1 MTTKSEL
8 RIDKALK
15 LHEEAWKLEE
25 QGDIA
30 GASKLCRQVL
40 RIFEQEEGPNSPDIA
55 NVLNDLADL
64 ERRLERFDKA
74 LALAQRAQDVL
85 DALGRRFRGEVAAQV
100 RGRTA
105 TILGTAY
112 RETGE
117 FSAARKHLNQALAVH
132 RKQFGPESDQV
143 ASTENDLGVLCKY
156 TARFDEGLRHY
167 NSALNKLR
175 AIHGEDSLP
184 LGVIYHNI
192 GGILHAAEDYKSAE
206 GPGRKAWEI
215 SQAHLGPDHPRTI
228 ADAAAYAAILDGL
241 GRFTESEPIYR
252 RALKVF
258 EKLYGPDNYEVAA
271 NLHNLGALKAA
282 TRKFAEAEKHYRR
295 SLEIKRKLFGNNH
308 PDVALT
314 LNNLGSLL
322 NDRGRHTE
330 AAVLLKRAIAI
341 YKKRV
346 HAGHPHLAAAKTNLA
361 IALHPR

>member
-1 MTTKSEL
+1 MTAQSEL
-8 RIDKALK
+8 HIDKALK
-15 LHEEAWKLEE
+15 LHEQAWKLEE

-40 RIFEQEEGPNSPDIA
+40 RIFQQEEGPNSPDIA
-55 NVLNDLADL
+55 NVINDLADL

-85 DALGRRFRGEVAAQV
+85 DALGRRFRGEVAAQI

-105 TILGTAY
+105 IILGTLY
-112 RETGE
+112 REIGE
-117 FSAARKHLNQALAVH
+117 FAAARKHLNNALAIH
-132 RKQFGPESDQV
+132 RRQFGTESEQV

-156 TARFDEGLRHY
+156 AGHFDEGLRHY
-167 NSALNKLR
+167 NSALGKLR
-175 AIHGEDSLP
+175 AIYGEDSLP
-184 LGVIYHNI
+184 LSVIYHNI

-215 SQAHLGPDHPRTI
+215 SHAHLGASHPRTI
-228 ADAAAYAAILDGL
+228 ADAAAFAAILDGL
-241 GRFTESEPIYR
+241 GRFAESEPIYR
-252 RALKVF
+252 HALRIFKRR
-258 EKLYGPDNYEVAA
+258 YGPDHYEIAA

-282 TRKFAEAEKHYRR
+282 TRKFAEAERHYSR

-322 NDRGRHTE
+322 SDRGRHAE
-330 AAVLLKRAIAI
+330 AVVLLKRAIAI
-341 YKKRV
+341 YAKRV
-346 HAGHPHLAAAKTNLA
+346 HAGHPHLAAAKANLDA
-361 IALHPR
+361 ALQQR